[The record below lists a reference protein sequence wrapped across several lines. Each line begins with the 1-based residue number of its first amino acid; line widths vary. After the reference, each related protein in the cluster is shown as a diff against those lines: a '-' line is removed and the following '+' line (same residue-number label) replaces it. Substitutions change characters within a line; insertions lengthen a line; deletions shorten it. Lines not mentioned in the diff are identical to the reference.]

1 MFKNPFFTFLLF
13 LFLTSLP
20 WACQPKKTA
29 EKAHPSEIENPV
41 KETELTSIKL
51 TPQAVSR
58 LGIETV
64 AAGYRNVSKAY
75 KLGGDIIAV
84 PGKSVSITAPLK
96 GTILLPENG
105 KTPTIGSHVIKGQ
118 VLFRLL
124 ILPAESD
131 LISLQEDIRAK
142 EVQLE
147 TTSQNLKRTEQLLA
161 DKAASMKQVE
171 QARADHAVA
180 LNAVR
185 TARSK
190 ANLLKGSD
198 PNTLAKSNSTMLIRS
213 PVDGILLKVYA
224 STNQTINSGLPIA
237 DVADVKPVWV
247 RVPLYEGI
255 ISDLNQNSTATIQN
269 LSEGQGGAT
278 AAGHLVSAPVTS
290 DPSTASSE
298 LYYEIPNEDG
308 KFMPGQKVN
317 VSLAL
322 QQTEKNLVVPYAAIV
337 YDMNGGQWVYT
348 NPEPNIF
355 VRKRVE
361 VKNISDSLAVL
372 ARGIEPNTKV
382 VTAGA
387 AELFGTE
394 FGGGH

>member
-1 MFKNPFFTFLLF
+1 MKNQYLKFF
-13 LFLTSLP
+13 LFLVFAGLP
-20 WACQPKKTA
+20 WACQQKKEA
-29 EKAHPSEIENPV
+29 DKVHPSEIENPV

-51 TPQAVSR
+51 TPEAVSR
-58 LGIETV
+58 LGIKT
-64 AAGYRNVSKAY
+64 AIAGYRNVNKTY
-75 KLGGDIIAV
+75 KLGGDIVAV
-84 PGKSVSITAPLK
+84 PGKAVSITAPLK
-96 GTILLPENG
+96 GTILLPGNG
-105 KTPTIGSHVIKGQ
+105 KAPTVGSRVSKGE

-142 EVQLE
+142 EVQLQ
-147 TTSQNLKRTEQLLA
+147 TASQNLKRTEQLLA
-161 DKAASMKQVE
+161 DKAASVKQVE
-171 QARADHAVA
+171 QARADYAVA
-180 LNAVR
+180 LNALN

-190 ANLLKGSD
+190 ANLLKGAD

-213 PVDGILLKVYA
+213 PVDGILLKINA
-224 STNQTINSGLPIA
+224 SSNQTVNAGLPLA

-247 RVPLYEGI
+247 RVPLYEGN
-255 ISDLNQNSTATIQN
+255 ISGINQNSTATIQN
-269 LSEGQGGAT
+269 LSEGQGGVVAT
-278 AAGHLVSAPVTS
+278 GRLVSAPVTS

-322 QQTEKNLVVPYAAIV
+322 QQSEKNLVVPYAAIL

-348 NPEPNIF
+348 NPEPNVF

-361 VKNISDSLAVL
+361 VRNISDSLAVL
-372 ARGIEPNTKV
+372 NRGLEPNTKV
-382 VTAGA
+382 VTDGA